1 MVRLELILIVPAWI
15 MKQGFIVFMISW
27 KNPGEAS
34 RDLRLDEYRTL
45 GWRRSMSLRLRRSRR
60 DGKCMPQS
68 ERWMSITGGGEN
80 A

>member
-1 MVRLELILIVPAWI
+1 
-15 MKQGFIVFMISW
+15 MISW

-45 GWRRSMSLRLRRSRR
+45 GWRRSMSLRRSRR
-60 DGKCMPQS
+60 DGKCMPQA